1 MECPG
6 EIVTR
11 EELQRHL
18 WPGDTQVDFESGLN
32 TAAKR
37 LRAAL
42 SDSADE
48 PRYVQTVAR
57 AGYRFIAPMAQV
69 EASEPQ
75 FIRAAPALKKAP
87 IQLRALAVALVLT
100 AVACISALV
109 FFVSGPRATTDARFT
124 QITFDRGQVS
134 SARFAPDGRS
144 VLYTAQW
151 GQNPRTL
158 FLTNTISPESRAL
171 GFPESDLASVS
182 HRGELA
188 LLKQQGVTPISGSV
202 LSRVPMTVGLLY

>member
-109 FFVSGPRATTDARFT
+109 FFVSRPRATTDARFT
-124 QITFDRGQVS
+124 QITFELVDMEYG
-134 SARFAPDGRS
+134 
-144 VLYTAQW
+144 
-151 GQNPRTL
+151 
-158 FLTNTISPESRAL
+158 TIVWSNIYDYAK
-171 GFPESDLASVS
+171 ASQDDIIY
-182 HRGELA
+182 R
-188 LLKQQGVTPISGSV
+188 
-202 LSRVPMTVGLLY
+202 